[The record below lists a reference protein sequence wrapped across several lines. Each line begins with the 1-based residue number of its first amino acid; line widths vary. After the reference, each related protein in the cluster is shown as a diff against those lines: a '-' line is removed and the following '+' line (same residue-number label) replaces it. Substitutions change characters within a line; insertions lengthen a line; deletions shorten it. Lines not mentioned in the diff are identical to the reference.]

1 MSRLSNVFVSSALVL
16 SATSAAW
23 SQSQSI
29 NGTIRGR
36 VADPSGAAIAG
47 ATVTITNPAVGVSR
61 TVTTGSDGYY
71 VLINLPLGV
80 YSVSITSTGFSPLTV
95 SSVTLN
101 AGTES
106 VIDGNLK
113 VGSADTAVTVE
124 ATETSI
130 DPTNLNVQRTLST
143 TEIQNAPLTSR
154 NPYNFIVFQ
163 PGVSG
168 HPNPELGIPRTLNT
182 NGLMDR
188 INYQMD
194 GMVNTEADRIG
205 LRLFPIGNIFVKEVQ
220 TISNPAA
227 PENGWTTGN
236 VYNVISNSGTNEFHG
251 KYEFIKRWVDAT
263 AFPLLQNKTTSPT
276 KPNLILED
284 HAFNIGGPVKKNKL
298 FFFGSYEHVLRG
310 SPAVVTI
317 TQANATAIGLPAS
330 ELATAPG
337 LLHGTF
343 MDFRVDYNINP
354 KNSVFLRYNYFKN
367 SFPFNTQVGGI
378 NATSAGVDYADR
390 AHVPGVQ
397 WISTIND
404 HLLNE
409 FRFSAPYRTNT
420 HFAGPSTGKGPAIVI
435 TGIAAFNGSSNA
447 GDIYTDKQ
455 PSGSENISYIRGAH
469 TFKAGFVLAQI
480 QNRKRLV
487 SYNRYTFS
495 GYSYTPV
502 GGSTVTVSA
511 LQQYLNAKNG
521 DPYSYNDFTSQT
533 DTNGI
538 GYASL
543 FYGGYAQDTWAIAP
557 RLTAVYGLRWD
568 RFASPKANQNALYTD
583 SRNFNVPNTNFAPRL
598 GLSYRATNL
607 TTIKASV
614 GIFYGQT
621 PTDLWANALN
631 LDGSNRTSAYTY
643 TITRSSTDGTVT
655 GPANRPAYPNI
666 PSTIGTPPAQ
676 NVTTVSPGFKN
687 EYTWNAN
694 LQVAQQL
701 TNKTSVTVGYIM
713 SNGRN
718 LMWMHNINGIQT
730 GSLADG
736 RPTFSSAINSS
747 TRYDARFNQVN
758 RVESGANSSF
768 NAMFINFVM
777 APVRGMSVNASYTWS
792 HTLSDAPDVNSF
804 EQSASITNTLN
815 RKFDRG
821 NSNVNHPNAFNVT
834 AVLEPE
840 FHFNNKFG
848 RELANHNM
856 LSVLGNLMSG
866 DQATILASSQTFYN
880 DASQTIARPAFVG
893 RNTLR
898 SPSVYQVDARY
909 TRTFPKI
916 WERIA
921 PSFLLEAN
929 NIFNHNNVTNISYTQ
944 AVTAATGVAT
954 SAAPTINRST
964 VLEQRIV
971 QWGVAVRF

>member
-1 MSRLSNVFVSSALVL
+1 MSRLSRIFVSSAILF
-16 SATSAAW
+16 STAPAAW

-36 VADPSGAAIAG
+36 VSDPSGAAIAG
-47 ATVTITNPAVGVSR
+47 ATVTVTNPAVGVER

-71 VLINLPLGV
+71 VLINLPLGAYTV
-80 YSVSITSTGFSPLTV
+80 KITSPGFSPLNV
-95 SSVTLN
+95 SAVNLN

-106 VIDGNLK
+106 VIDGDLK

-124 ATETSI
+124 ASDVSI
-130 DPTNLNVQRTLST
+130 DPTNLNVERTLST
-143 TEIQNAPLTSR
+143 AEIQNAPLTSR

-205 LRLFPIGNIFVKEVQ
+205 LRLFPIGNVFVKEVQ

-236 VYNVISNSGTNEFHG
+236 VYNVISNSGSNEFHG

-263 AFPLLQNKTTSPT
+263 AFPLLQNKATNPT

-284 HAFNIGGPVKKNKL
+284 HAVNVGGPVKKNKL

-310 SPAVVTI
+310 SPSVVTI
-317 TQANATAIGLPAS
+317 TQANATAIGLPSS
-330 ELATAPG
+330 ELVTAPG

-343 MDFRVDYNINP
+343 MDFRVDYNINS

-378 NATSAGVDYADR
+378 NATSAGVDYSDR
-390 AHVPGVQ
+390 AHVAGVQ
-397 WISTIND
+397 WISAISD

-409 FRFSAPYRTNT
+409 FRFSVPYRTNT

-435 TGIAAFNGSSNA
+435 TGIAAFNGTSSA

-469 TFKAGFVLAQI
+469 TFKAGFLLAQI

-487 SYNRYTFS
+487 SYNRYTFAS
-495 GYSYTPV
+495 V
-502 GGSTVTVSA
+502 A
-511 LQQYLNAKNG
+511 AYLSAKNG
-521 DPYSYNDFTSQT
+521 TNLYSYDNFASQT

-543 FYGGYAQDTWAIAP
+543 FYGGYVQDTWALSP

-568 RFASPKANQNALYTD
+568 RFASPKANPNAPYSD
-583 SRNFNVPNTNFAPRL
+583 SRNFNVPNTDFAPRL
-598 GLSYRATNL
+598 GLSYRATNT
-607 TTIKASV
+607 TTIKLSS

-621 PTDLWANALN
+621 PTDLWANALT
-631 LDGSNRTSAYTY
+631 LDGSNRTSSYTY
-643 TITRSSTDGTVT
+643 TPTTAG
-655 GPANRPAYPNI
+655 APAYPTI
-666 PSTIGTPPAQ
+666 PSSVGTVATQ
-676 NVTTVSPGFKN
+676 NVTTVSPRFKN

-694 LQVAQQL
+694 LQVAQQI
-701 TNKTSVTVGYIM
+701 TNKTSLTVGYIM

-718 LMWMHNINGIQT
+718 LMWMHNINGIPT

-736 RPTFSSAINSS
+736 RPTFSSAINGA
-747 TRYDARFNQVN
+747 TRYDARYNQVN

-768 NAMFINFVM
+768 NAMFVNFVM
-777 APVRGMSVNASYTWS
+777 APVRGMSLNASYTWS
-792 HTLSDAPDVNSF
+792 HTISDAPDVNSF
-804 EQSASITNTLN
+804 EQNANVTNTLN

-821 NSNVNHPNAFNVT
+821 NSNVNHPNAFNLT
-834 AVLEPE
+834 GVLEPQ
-840 FHFNNKFG
+840 FNFNNKFG

-944 AVTAATGVAT
+944 AVTAATGIAT

-971 QWGVAVRF
+971 QWGVAVQF